1 MDAVIASPIAAAA
14 GGSFLIESRTPDEI
28 FTPEDLSE
36 EQRQIAATAEL
47 FAREEILPHAAAIE
61 AKEPGA
67 LTAVLRKIAELGFTA
82 LDIPEEFGGLGM
94 DKVSSTLITDHIS
107 VLASF
112 STAFGAHIGIATL
125 PLVWYGTE
133 EQKQRYL
140 PKLAT
145 CEWIGAYGLSEA
157 SSGSDAMNIRTR
169 AVLSSDGAHYI
180 LNGEKQ
186 WLTNCGIADLYTVFA
201 KIDGEK
207 FSAFLIE
214 RATPGL
220 TVGAEEHKLGIH
232 GSSTCPLVLQDC
244 KIPAGNLL
252 GEAGKGHHIAFNV
265 LNVGRFKLGV
275 ACIGGARHALAQ
287 MIRYAKERKA
297 FGKPIA
303 EFGLIQRKIS
313 SAAAQLYAAESMAYR
328 LAGLIDARLDT
339 ARLDSARA
347 EQTGGPSGQSIDVPR
362 KIEEYAVE
370 CSILKVY
377 GSEMLTL
384 VADELIAT
392 MGGYG
397 YVEEY
402 PAERTYRDARINRI
416 FEGTNEINRLIITGW
431 MMKRAMSGKL
441 PLLGAI
447 KRVMDEVM
455 EPPAFGGDS
464 DAGQPLAHETAVLA
478 AVKKMALFA
487 AGVAS
492 QRFMTALEEQQEI
505 MADLADMISQ
515 VFALESALVRAQKIA
530 SAGRGSAEV
539 AAAMTGLLAEE
550 SMALAEQAARR
561 VLAASS
567 EGDALDHAVGDSAAP
582 GAIDAVRCGHV
593 EPRRGS
599 QVHRAGT
606 LSFLKDELPVL
617 MQPAPSDSKT
627 IRVLLAEAESS
638 LAEGPHAERARRDA
652 ETLLLHAI
660 REDVPDAN
668 LAWLIAHDNET
679 LPAHA
684 RHGFSRVG
692 RTPPC
697 RRAHSIHYGRG

>member
-1 MDAVIASPIAAAA
+1 MDAVTTSPIVAAA
-14 GGSFLIESRTPDEI
+14 GGSFLIESRGPDEI

-36 EQRQIAATAEL
+36 EQRQIAATAER
-47 FAREEILPHAAAIE
+47 FAREEILPRVAAIE
-61 AKEPGA
+61 AKEPGSMA
-67 LTAVLRKIAELGFTA
+67 AVLRKAAELGLTA
-82 LDIPEEFGGLGM
+82 VDVPEEYGGLGM
-94 DKVSSTLITDHIS
+94 DKVSSTLIVDHIS

-112 STAFGAHIGIATL
+112 STAFGAHAGIATL
-125 PLVWYGTE
+125 PLVWYGTP

-140 PKLAT
+140 PKLAS

-169 AVLSSDGAHYI
+169 ATLTPDGAHYI
-180 LNGEKQ
+180 LTGEKQ
-186 WLTNCGIADLYTVFA
+186 WITNGGISDIYTVFA
-201 KIDGEK
+201 KIDGDK
-207 FSAFLIE
+207 FSAFLLE
-214 RATPGL
+214 RDTPGL
-220 TVGAEEHKLGIH
+220 IVGTEEHKLGIH

-244 KIPAGNLL
+244 KIPVDNLL

-265 LNVGRFKLGV
+265 LNVGRFKLAV

-287 MIRYAKERKA
+287 MIHYAKERRA

-313 SAAAQLYAAESMAYR
+313 SSSAQLYAAESMAYR
-328 LAGLIDARLDT
+328 LAGLMDAKLGT
-339 ARLDSARA
+339 AHA
-347 EQTGGPSGQSIDVPR
+347 EPSVDVPSLLD
-362 KIEEYAVE
+362 IPMSIGEYAVE

-431 MMKRAMSGKL
+431 MMKRAMKGKL
-441 PLLGAI
+441 PLPGAI

-455 EPPAFGGDS
+455 EAPAFGGDV
-464 DAGQPLAHETAVLA
+464 DAGPLAHEAKVLA
-478 AVKKMALFA
+478 AVKKMTLFA

-530 SAGRGSAEV
+530 RAGRSSAEV
-539 AAAMTGLLAEE
+539 TEAMTGLLADE
-550 SMALAEQAARR
+550 SMAMAERAARR
-561 VLAASS
+561 VLAACG
-567 EGDALDHAVGDSAAP
+567 EGDALETQL
-582 GAIDAVRCGHV
+582 AIL
-593 EPRRGS
+593 RRLAR
-599 QVHRAGT
+599 VVPADVFA
-606 LSFLKDELPVL
+606 LSRTVARQCIELERYPV
-617 MQPAPSDSKT
+617 
-627 IRVLLAEAESS
+627 
-638 LAEGPHAERARRDA
+638 
-652 ETLLLHAI
+652 
-660 REDVPDAN
+660 
-668 LAWLIAHDNET
+668 
-679 LPAHA
+679 
-684 RHGFSRVG
+684 
-692 RTPPC
+692 
-697 RRAHSIHYGRG
+697 

>member
-1 MDAVIASPIAAAA
+1 MPISASASPIAAAA
-14 GGSFLIESRTPDEI
+14 GGSFLVEPRTPVEI
-28 FTPEDLSE
+28 FTPEDLNE
-36 EQRQIAATAEL
+36 EQGQIAATAEQ
-47 FAREEILPHAAAIE
+47 FAREEILPRVAAIE

-67 LTAVLRKIAELGFTA
+67 MLAVLRKAAELGFTA
-82 LDIPEEFGGLGM
+82 IDIPEEYGGLGM

-145 CEWIGAYGLSEA
+145 CEWVGAYGLSEA

-169 AVLSSDGAHYI
+169 AVLSADGTQYI

-186 WLTNCGIADLYTVFA
+186 WLTNGGIADLYTVFA
-201 KIDGEK
+201 RIDGEK

-214 RATPGL
+214 RGTPGL
-220 TVGAEEHKLGIH
+220 TVGAEEHKLGIR
-232 GSSTCPLVLQDC
+232 GSSTCPLVLSDC
-244 KIPAGNLL
+244 RIPKENLL

-275 ACIGGARHALAQ
+275 ACIGGARHVLAS

-297 FGKPIA
+297 FGKSIA

-328 LAGLIDARLDT
+328 TAGLIDARLDE
-339 ARLDSARA
+339 ARA

-362 KIEEYAVE
+362 KPNVPKSIEEYAVE

-397 YVEEY
+397 YVEDY

-441 PLLGAI
+441 PLLSAI

-455 EPPAFGGDS
+455 EPPAFGGDA
-464 DAGQPLAHETAVLA
+464 DAGQALAHETAVLA
-478 AVKKMALFA
+478 AVKKMTLFA

-530 SAGRGSAEV
+530 SAKRSSAEI
-539 AAAMTGLLAEE
+539 AAALTGLLAEE

-567 EGDALDHAVGDSAAP
+567 EGDALTTQL
-582 GAIDAVRCGHV
+582 AIL
-593 EPRRGS
+593 RRLARS
-599 QVHRAGT
+599 TPADVVK
-606 LSFLKDELPVL
+606 LSRTVARQCIEL
-617 MQPAPSDSKT
+617 
-627 IRVLLAEAESS
+627 
-638 LAEGPHAERARRDA
+638 ERY
-652 ETLLLHAI
+652 
-660 REDVPDAN
+660 P
-668 LAWLIAHDNET
+668 
-679 LPAHA
+679 
-684 RHGFSRVG
+684 F
-692 RTPPC
+692 
-697 RRAHSIHYGRG
+697 